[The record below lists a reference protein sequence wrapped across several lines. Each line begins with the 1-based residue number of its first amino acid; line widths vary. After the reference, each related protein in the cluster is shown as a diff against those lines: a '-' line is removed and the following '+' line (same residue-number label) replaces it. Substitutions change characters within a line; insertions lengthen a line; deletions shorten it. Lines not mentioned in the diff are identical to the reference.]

1 MFLSR
6 PSFSELQFSHF
17 QNEFHEVNVK
27 MSLTA
32 RYYFTLSTGF

>member
-1 MFLSR
+1 
-6 PSFSELQFSHF
+6 
-17 QNEFHEVNVK
+17 